1 MLRVIEVGSL
11 KMRTESEN
19 RRSESQEIEWKCSL
33 RWMIGRTSEK
43 KGNGGDKTLGG
54 SSRGHGNEAF

>member
-19 RRSESQEIEWKCSL
+19 KRSESQEIEWKCSL
-33 RWMIGRTSEK
+33 RWMIEK

-54 SSRGHGNEAF
+54 SGRGHGNEAS